1 MPTWLIVFLFA
12 LGAVA
17 LFVVGMSLTLMIKG
31 HHIDS
36 EISTNK
42 NMQRLGIR
50 CAVQESREDSGQT
63 DCATRAV
70 RATAGRATSS
80 PTRRENSA
88 SRGNRRGAP
97 PGLLVF
103 HSLQNFDRQTNH
115 GLRRSFSL

>member
-42 NMQRLGIR
+42 NMQRLGIK
-50 CAVQESREDSGQT
+50 CAVHETREADGGAGCSDTHSAAGCSGNCSACDIEQT
-63 DCATRAV
+63 TKKRSDAPLFHINR
-70 RATAGRATSS
+70 S
-80 PTRRENSA
+80 P
-88 SRGNRRGAP
+88 
-97 PGLLVF
+97 
-103 HSLQNFDRQTNH
+103 
-115 GLRRSFSL
+115 

>member
-50 CAVQESREDSGQT
+50 CAVQESREDSGQS
-63 DCATRAV
+63 DCADE
-70 RATAGRATSS
+70 GGSG
-80 PTRRENSA
+80 NCSA
-88 SRGNRRGAP
+88 C
-97 PGLLVF
+97 
-103 HSLQNFDRQTNH
+103 DIEQTTKKEE
-115 GLRRSFSL
+115 